1 MVTFRIVLWAA
12 LTIPAG
18 AQAPAEMDRRVS
30 PIELMARVFSP
41 EFRRIK
47 ERLAGLEQELQ
58 GLPALASV
66 PFASRYGFRSET
78 LSEPE
83 QAQWLQIDLM
93 QRRMI
98 DRLVAVPAHIPA
110 LGEQGAG
117 YGFPRRFRI
126 EVADNA
132 DMENATVVVD
142 RTAADFANPGR
153 YPQDFRIEPTAGR
166 YVRFTSTRHC
176 AIDDGFAW
184 ALEELIVL
192 SGNQSVA
199 IWRPVTSSS
208 SLELFPNW
216 SQSRVQDGQSAL
228 GLPVTNQPSPNRG
241 YISAITHDPQEEKW
255 LSVDLGDEHPID
267 EVRLVPVQA
276 DNFQTIGDGPFPR
289 GWKVELATDPEFEHI
304 TWSFEMQK
312 TNLAGY
318 PGSCAIL
325 IPVSGKRG
333 RHLRLVTLELWGRTA
348 WQCGYGLAEIQAY
361 AGNENVARGKPVLA
375 SDADKLLPGSDPA
388 FATDGFSSRHRLL
401 ELPEYLDLIGRRGK
415 LERERNRLL
424 ARIEAKIRTTGWVMG
439 YGGGGLALLAVI
451 GSGWVLLR
459 QRTSRRQAMA
469 LLRDQIARDLHDDIG
484 SNLGGIV
491 LLSEIG
497 SKQCPDPQSQADFQA
512 IKQAAD
518 EASASMHDIVWLIH
532 RGHHGLRDLV
542 TKMRQSARMI
552 LGDREVSLDVEPPDF
567 RDRDLSL
574 FFRRHVFFAFKE
586 ALNNIR
592 KHAGTCKTEVCIQ
605 LDASHLTFI
614 IRDDGIG
621 FDPKTPSL
629 PGHGLSNLKRRA
641 ARLKGTCRI
650 ESQPGRGSVV
660 TFSAPIKS

>member
-18 AQAPAEMDRRVS
+18 AQAPADPDKRGS

-41 EFRRIK
+41 EFRRIQV
-47 ERLAGLEQELQ
+47 RLDGLGQELQ
-58 GLPALASV
+58 GLPALAPL
-66 PFASRYGFRSET
+66 PFASRYGYRSET
-78 LSEPE
+78 LSDAE

-98 DRLVAVPAHIPA
+98 DRLVVVPVHIPV

-126 EVADNA
+126 EVADNPE
-132 DMENATVVVD
+132 MENATVVVD

-166 YVRFTSTRHC
+166 YVRFTSTRHYP
-176 AIDDGFAW
+176 IDGGFVW

-192 SGNQSVA
+192 SGNQSA
-199 IWRPVTSSS
+199 ATWRPVTSSS

-216 SQSRVQDGQSAL
+216 AQSRVQDGQSAL
-228 GLPVTNQPSPNRG
+228 GLPVTNEPSPNRG
-241 YISAITHDPQEEKW
+241 YISAITLDPQEEKW

-267 EVRLVPVQA
+267 ELRLVPVQA
-276 DNFQTIGDGPFPR
+276 ENFQTIGDGPFPR
-289 GWKVELATDPEFEHI
+289 GCIVELATDPEFEHI

-312 TNLAGY
+312 TNLVGY

-325 IPVSGKRG
+325 IPAFGNRG
-333 RHLRLVTLELWGRTA
+333 RHLRLVTRELWGTA
-348 WQCGYGLAEIQAY
+348 LQCGYGLAEIQAY
-361 AGNENVARGKPVLA
+361 SGNVNVARGKPVMA
-375 SDADKLLPGSDPA
+375 SDADLHRPGGDPA
-388 FATDGFSSRHRLL
+388 FATDGFSSRHRLV
-401 ELPEYLDLIGRRGK
+401 ELPEYLDLIGRRGV
-415 LERERNRLL
+415 LERERSRLL
-424 ARIEAKIRTTGWVMG
+424 ARMETKIRTTGWIMG
-439 YGGGGLALLAVI
+439 YGGGGLGLLAVL

-459 QRTSRRQAMA
+459 QRTTRRQAMA

-552 LGDREVSLDVEPPDF
+552 LGDREVTLDVDPADF

-592 KHAGTCKTEVCIQ
+592 KHAGTCKTEVRIR

-641 ARLKGTCRI
+641 ARLKGTCLI
-650 ESQPGRGSVV
+650 ESQAGRGSVV
-660 TFSAPIKS
+660 TFSAPFKS